1 MELYIEILKVI
12 FFTLT
17 VLAMGLVVA
26 GLMIMLIKEYK
37 NK

>member
-12 FFTLT
+12 FLTLT

>member
-1 MELYIEILKVI
+1 MESYIEILKLI
-12 FFTLT
+12 FLTLS

-26 GLMIMLIKEYK
+26 GLFIILIKEYK

>member
-12 FFTLT
+12 FLTLT

-26 GLMIMLIKEYK
+26 GLMIILIKEYK